1 MKRSWIWVPLV
12 MASALEGCS
21 GSAGLPEVALPPS
34 DPTELFFA
42 PDLEVDLSDFE
53 STSSGLYVQDV
64 SIGDGPVARR
74 TSRVWIEY
82 IGWLPDGTVFDGNLG
97 GEPYAIR
104 LGGNEVIRGWN
115 EGIMGM
121 RRGGVRRLVVRPRLA
136 YGSSRRGRI
145 PAGSTL
151 IFYIELID
159 VD

>member
-1 MKRSWIWVPLV
+1 

-151 IFYIELID
+151 VFHIELVD